1 VKTPLEEEEEPE
13 EGPPAAPGAGA
24 FKPPAKKAAKVTAPQ
39 EEKEKTYKEM
49 SPKEQEDYVSGR
61 VKDRLANQ
69 IQGAVKLR
77 PVIEE
82 GKYKRD
88 DAGNPQWEKDNY
100 DLVNSP
106 ILGNKRLDRAKDQK
120 FKDQEDIYDKSEHA
134 HLNDIDRKRLSY
146 LEQKSAVD
154 TMSDK
159 IVDAYHKHMVNEPSV
174 MAAKGWYTTMQQKLK
189 KAFGPDA
196 EIFAQLLG
204 ATSAR
209 TGVHQNFIQ
218 SLDAYDQLKNGNF
231 DNHIAKYNEAHEHL
245 AKGEGALAKHM
256 HDSGI
261 VQEML
266 DKGTMPIDKRTG
278 KPKELKTDAAAMAA
292 WIAHHDILPRQKNGQ
307 KFNANSN
314 QVLKVLAQKWLQS
327 VKAPKTPNFAGNLSG
342 RTREATID
350 VWAARFLHELGN
362 EGNKKPWLLQP
373 GGETGVRGLD
383 FSFSQRAFR
392 KAADKLGI
400 SPDDAQAIAWYHQK
414 HLWDQ
419 RGHTKGQG
427 AKKASFD
434 QTFDRI
440 FSPSGER
447 LSDEEAR
454 KAFAG
459 EKDEPEEEEE
469 EAA

>member
-1 VKTPLEEEEEPE
+1 
-13 EGPPAAPGAGA
+13 
-24 FKPPAKKAAKVTAPQ
+24 
-39 EEKEKTYKEM
+39 
-49 SPKEQEDYVSGR
+49 
-61 VKDRLANQ
+61 
-69 IQGAVKLR
+69 
-77 PVIEE
+77 
-82 GKYKRD
+82 
-88 DAGNPQWEKDNY
+88 
-100 DLVNSP
+100 
-106 ILGNKRLDRAKDQK
+106 
-120 FKDQEDIYDKSEHA
+120 
-134 HLNDIDRKRLSY
+134 
-146 LEQKSAVD
+146 
-154 TMSDK
+154 
-159 IVDAYHKHMVNEPSV
+159 
-174 MAAKGWYTTMQQKLK
+174 
-189 KAFGPDA
+189 
-196 EIFAQLLG
+196 
-204 ATSAR
+204 
-209 TGVHQNFIQ
+209 
-218 SLDAYDQLKNGNF
+218 
-231 DNHIAKYNEAHEHL
+231 
-245 AKGEGALAKHM
+245 
-256 HDSGI
+256 
-261 VQEML
+261 
-266 DKGTMPIDKRTG
+266 MPIDKKTG

-314 QVLKVLAQKWLQS
+314 QVLKVLAQKWLQT

-373 GGETGVRGLD
+373 GGESGVRGLD

-434 QTFDRI
+434 ETFDRI
-440 FSPSGER
+440 FKPSGER
-447 LSDEEAR
+447 MTDEEAR

-459 EKDEPEEEEE
+459 EKDEPEQEEE

>member
-1 VKTPLEEEEEPE
+1 
-13 EGPPAAPGAGA
+13 
-24 FKPPAKKAAKVTAPQ
+24 
-39 EEKEKTYKEM
+39 
-49 SPKEQEDYVSGR
+49 
-61 VKDRLANQ
+61 
-69 IQGAVKLR
+69 
-77 PVIEE
+77 
-82 GKYKRD
+82 
-88 DAGNPQWEKDNY
+88 
-100 DLVNSP
+100 
-106 ILGNKRLDRAKDQK
+106 
-120 FKDQEDIYDKSEHA
+120 
-134 HLNDIDRKRLSY
+134 
-146 LEQKSAVD
+146 
-154 TMSDK
+154 
-159 IVDAYHKHMVNEPSV
+159 
-174 MAAKGWYTTMQQKLK
+174 MQQKLK

-209 TGVHQNFIQ
+209 TDVHQNFIQ

-266 DKGTMPIDKRTG
+266 DNKTMPIDKKTG
-278 KPKELKTDAAAMAA
+278 KPTELNTDAAAMAA

-307 KFNANSN
+307 KYNANSN
-314 QVLKVLAQKWLQS
+314 QVLKVLAQKWLQK

-362 EGNKKPWLLQP
+362 DGNKKPWLIQP
-373 GGETGVRGLD
+373 GGESGVRGLD
-383 FSFSQRAFR
+383 FSFSQRAMR
-392 KAADKLGI
+392 KAADRIGV
-400 SPDDAQAIAWYHQK
+400 SPDDLQAIAWYHQK

-447 LSDEEAR
+447 MSDEEAR

-459 EKDEPEEEEE
+459 EQEEPPEEDE